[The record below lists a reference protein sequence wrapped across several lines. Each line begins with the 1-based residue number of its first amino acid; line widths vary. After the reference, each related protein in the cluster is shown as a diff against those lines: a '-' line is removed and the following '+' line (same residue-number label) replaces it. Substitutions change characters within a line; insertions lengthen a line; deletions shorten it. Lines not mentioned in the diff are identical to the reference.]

1 MPWRKVLYRKWV
13 SARHRLL
20 GLPRTGHVSFGDLR
34 RVEPFGRHFGT
45 DRGQAIDRHYIEA
58 FLQSHAT
65 DIRGR
70 VLEVG
75 DDGYT
80 RQFGGQRVTH
90 SDVLHV
96 DASNPRATIVADL
109 TVAPQIPDDSFDCI
123 ILTQVLHLIYEPS
136 SAVRTLHRVLKPG
149 GVLLLT
155 SPGITQVPHGTNWA
169 HTWYWAFTELAVLR
183 MLEGAFGHGRVAVES
198 AGNVFSATAML
209 YGLASQDL
217 GTSDLEVQDPDYPV
231 IIAARAHKRPAGG

>member
-20 GLPRTGHVSFGDLR
+20 GVPSTGHVSFGDLR

-45 DRGQAIDRHYIEA
+45 DRGEAIDRHYIEA
-58 FLQSHAT
+58 FLAARAA

-75 DDGYT
+75 DDSYI
-80 RQFGGQRVTH
+80 RQFGGQHVTRT
-90 SDVLHV
+90 DVLHV

-109 TVAPQIPDDSFDCI
+109 ANAPQIPDDSFDCI
-123 ILTQVLHLIYEPS
+123 VLTQVLHLIYEPR
-136 SAVRTLHRVLKPG
+136 SAVRTLYRILKPG

-155 SPGITQVPHGTNWA
+155 TPGISQVPHGTVWA
-169 HTWYWAFTELAVLR
+169 HTWYWSFTELSTLR
-183 MLEGAFGHGRVAVES
+183 MLEEAFGEGRVAVES
-198 AGNVFSATAML
+198 SGNVFSATAML
-209 YGLASQDL
+209 YGLAAQDL
-217 GTSDLEVQDPDYPV
+217 SESDLAVHDPDYPV
-231 IIAARAHKRPAGG
+231 IISARAQKRPVGG

>member
-1 MPWRKVLYRKWV
+1 LI

-20 GLPRTGHVSFGDLR
+20 GIPSTGHVSFGDLR

-58 FLQSHAT
+58 FLQSRAT

-80 RQFGGQRVTH
+80 RQFGGPQVTH

-96 DASNPRATIVADL
+96 DSTNPRATIVADL
-109 TVAPQIPDDSFDCI
+109 TDAPHIADNRFDCI
-123 ILTQVLHLIYEPS
+123 VLTQVLHLIYEPRR
-136 SAVRTLHRVLKPG
+136 AVRTLHRILKPG

-155 SPGITQVPHGTNWA
+155 VPGITQVPHGTVWA
-169 HTWYWAFTELAVLR
+169 HTWYWAFTELSTLR
-183 MLEGAFGHGRVAVES
+183 MLDEAFGPGHVDVES
-198 AGNVFSATAML
+198 RGNVFSAAAML

-217 GTSDLEVQDPDYPV
+217 GVSDLEVHDPDYPV
-231 IIAARAHKRPAGG
+231 IVTARAHKRPVGS